1 MLFHVTMDKDEDG
14 YMVAECPALPGCV
27 SQGKDE
33 QEALE
38 NIKEAISLIL
48 EVFRE
53 GEADAA
59 LAASIF
65 HDSIQGLGELKRY
78 LGEQGVSVRQTG

>member
-38 NIKEAISLIL
+38 NIKEAIEAWLWAEDQKHLGDSAAAGRSPIL
-48 EVFRE
+48 
-53 GEADAA
+53 
-59 LAASIF
+59 
-65 HDSIQGLGELKRY
+65 
-78 LGEQGVSVRQTG
+78 VSV